1 MLPRSLPR
9 LKLVTLD
16 GPSLNEATPPLA
28 SRELLDAQILIVD
41 DEQAHVQLLEHLL
54 REEGYSCVSSTS
66 DPRQVRALHREK
78 QYDLILLDLQMP
90 GLDGFGVMAALQA
103 DNDDSCLP
111 VVVLTAQP
119 GHKLRALAAGARDF
133 ISKPFDAIE
142 TRTRIHNML
151 EMRMLYKK
159 LARYN
164 QALEAAVRERTAA
177 LAASEERFRRFTELA
192 SDWYWEQSESGEF
205 TQVAGP
211 VEQMLGLGLT
221 ALLGRG
227 DDNAL
232 AGWNESERRT
242 LHGAIESRQPFIDYA
257 FSRVDAA
264 GSTRQF
270 RVSGEPMFD
279 VSGRYVGFRGIGVEV
294 MAAR

>member
-1 MLPRSLPR
+1 MSLRSPPR
-9 LKLVTLD
+9 LKLATFE
-16 GPSLNEATPPLA
+16 GSLLSGVEPPLE
-28 SRELLDAQILIVD
+28 SQELLDAQILIVD
-41 DEQAHVQLLEHLL
+41 DEQAHVQLLERLL
-54 REEGYSCVSSTS
+54 GEVGYTRVTSTS
-66 DPRQVRALHREK
+66 DPRLVRALHREK

-90 GLDGFGVMAALQA
+90 GLDGFDVMAGLQA
-103 DNDDSCLP
+103 DNDDSYLP

-119 GHKLRALAAGARDF
+119 EHKLRALAAGARDF
-133 ISKPFDAIE
+133 ISKPFDLVEAK
-142 TRTRIHNML
+142 TRIHNML
-151 EMRMLYKK
+151 EMRLLYKK

-164 QALEAAVRERTAA
+164 QALEDAVRERTAE

-227 DDNAL
+227 DGDEL
-232 AGWNESERRT
+232 AGWNEAERHA
-242 LHGAIESRQPFIDYA
+242 LHAAIEARQPFIDFA
-257 FSRVDAA
+257 FSRVDAVGA
-264 GSTRQF
+264 TRQF

-279 VSGRYVGFRGIGVEV
+279 GAGRYVGFRGIGVEV
-294 MAAR
+294 MDAR

>member
-1 MLPRSLPR
+1 MSLRSPPR
-9 LKLVTLD
+9 LKLATLD
-16 GPSLNEATPPLA
+16 GPFLSEAPPPVA
-28 SRELLDAQILIVD
+28 NPEVLDAEILIVD
-41 DEQAHVQLLEHLL
+41 DEQAHVQSLQRLL
-54 REEGYSCVSSTS
+54 REAGYRRVTSTT
-66 DPRQVRALHREK
+66 DPRQVRALHRDK

-90 GLDGFGVMAALQA
+90 GLDGFGVMEGLQA

-111 VVVLTAQP
+111 VVALTAQP

-133 ISKPFDAIE
+133 IAKPFDLVEAK
-142 TRTRIHNML
+142 TRIHNML

-164 QALEAAVRERTAA
+164 QALDQAVRERTAE
-177 LAASEERFRRFTELA
+177 LAVSEERFRRFTELA

-227 DDNAL
+227 DDKEL
-232 AGWNESERRT
+232 PGWNEAERRT
-242 LHGAIESRQPFIDYA
+242 LHAAIEARQPFIDFA

-264 GSTRQF
+264 GATRQF

-279 VSGRYVGFRGIGVEV
+279 GGGRYVGFRGIGVEV
-294 MAAR
+294 MGAR